1 MEKIKQIELYN
12 YLTPTREKKIK
23 LLSILFDNPLY
34 FYFKGKKKKRLMKL
48 YKKLKEK
55 EIRLEKLIFRY
66 DYLSKYH
73 DRLFNQYK

>member
-1 MEKIKQIELYN
+1 MRLSSIQKIFQILENVCRKIKQIELYN

-23 LLSILFDNPLY
+23 L
-34 FYFKGKKKKRLMKL
+34 
-48 YKKLKEK
+48 YKELKEK